1 MNNSDCF
8 DKFNFIANSYNIL
21 IIEDSTSMIKII
33 DNIFQKNGFNTFLS
47 LTLENA
53 RKIIASNHID
63 YIILDINLPDG
74 NGYEIIKEL
83 SSSIKIIVLT
93 SQTDS
98 QLREASYQKGVIDFI
113 NKDKNFLYKI
123 SEIPNL
129 IKQLEKNRTKTIL
142 IVEGSFVVREQ
153 LKDILTNR
161 NYKILEAKDENDAL
175 KIITLNKID
184 LILLDLEL
192 EKSNGYDFLIKN
204 KKLILEQLNIK
215 VVIITGN
222 ISPTIIRD
230 SFRLGVK
237 EIIKK
242 PFMIEELVLKT
253 DILMNNKDVEDE
265 IVYKTHL
272 LNQYKNTVDRSAIV
286 SKTNEKG
293 IITYVNEAFCNIS
306 GYCQNELLG
315 KSHNIVR
322 HEDMDS
328 SIFKEMWHTIKI
340 LKQSWSGI
348 VKNKKKDGNPYW
360 VQTIINPILD
370 ENGNILEF
378 IGIRT
383 DITEIE
389 KTKEY
394 LKNQFDISQNNFQ
407 EVMNLSKLY
416 RNAIERSNIILRVN
430 SNKIITYANEQ
441 FYKISGFTKEELI
454 GTHYDSLKI
463 SDSNINSNIENMW
476 QTISNGE
483 IWEGQI
489 SNIFKDN
496 KTYHFLATIVPI
508 VNLNG
513 QVLEYMGIRKD
524 ITDVI
529 ELHKEIEETQKE
541 IIYKMGEIAESRS
554 NETGNHV
561 KRVAE
566 YSKLLALL
574 YGLDEKESDTL
585 FTASPMHDIGKV
597 GVPDSILNK
606 AGKLD
611 ENEYKMMKKHCV
623 IGYNIL
629 KNSKREILKAAAIV
643 AMQHHEKWDG
653 SGYPRGLKEEEIHI
667 YGRIT
672 AVADVFDALGSHRC
686 YKEAWEDEK
695 IFELFRNEKGK
706 HFDPKLVDLF
716 FDNID
721 KFIEIK
727 NKYKD

>member
-53 RKIIASNHID
+53 RKIITSNHID

-142 IVEGSFVVREQ
+142 IVEDSFVVREQ

-161 NYKILEAKDENDAL
+161 NYKVLEAKDENDAL

-306 GYCQNELLG
+306 GYSQNELLG

-328 SIFKEMWHTIKI
+328 LIFKEMWYTIKI

-430 SNKIITYANEQ
+430 ANKIITYANEQ

>member
-53 RKIIASNHID
+53 RKIITSNHID

-142 IVEGSFVVREQ
+142 IVEDSFIVREQ

-161 NYKILEAKDENDAL
+161 NYKVLEAKDENDAL
-175 KIITLNKID
+175 KIVTLNKID

-306 GYCQNELLG
+306 GYSQNELLG

-328 SIFKEMWHTIKI
+328 LIFKEMWHTIKI

-430 SNKIITYANEQ
+430 ANKIITYANEQ

>member
-129 IKQLEKNRTKTIL
+129 IKQLEKNRKKTIL
-142 IVEGSFVVREQ
+142 IVEDSFVVREQ

-161 NYKILEAKDENDAL
+161 NYKVLEAKDENDAL
-175 KIITLNKID
+175 KIVTLNKID

-222 ISPTIIRD
+222 ISSNIIRD

-242 PFMIEELVLKT
+242 PFIIEELVLKT
-253 DILMNNKDVEDE
+253 DILINNKDIEDE
-265 IVYKTHL
+265 MVYKTQL

-286 SKTNEKG
+286 SKTNKKG

-306 GYCQNELLG
+306 GYTQNELLG

-322 HEDMDS
+322 HDDMDFS
-328 SIFKEMWHTIKI
+328 VFKEMWHTIKI
-340 LKQSWSGI
+340 LKQSWTGI

-360 VQTIINPILD
+360 VHTIINPILD

-416 RNAIERSNIILRVN
+416 RNAIEKSNIILRVN
-430 SNKIITYANEQ
+430 TNKIITYANEQ

-463 SDSNINSNIENMW
+463 SDSNINTNIENMW
-476 QTISNGE
+476 KTITSGK
-483 IWEGQI
+483 IWEGQL

-513 QVLEYMGIRKD
+513 EILEYMGIRKD

-529 ELHKEIEETQKE
+529 ELHKEIEETQRE

-574 YGLDEKESDTL
+574 YGLDEKESDIL

-672 AVADVFDALGSHRC
+672 AVADVFDALGSDRC
-686 YKEAWEDEK
+686 YKKAWENEK
-695 IFELFRNEKGK
+695 IFELFRNEKAK

>member
-1 MNNSDCF
+1 
-8 DKFNFIANSYNIL
+8 
-21 IIEDSTSMIKII
+21 
-33 DNIFQKNGFNTFLS
+33 
-47 LTLENA
+47 
-53 RKIIASNHID
+53 
-63 YIILDINLPDG
+63 
-74 NGYEIIKEL
+74 
-83 SSSIKIIVLT
+83 
-93 SQTDS
+93 
-98 QLREASYQKGVIDFI
+98 
-113 NKDKNFLYKI
+113 
-123 SEIPNL
+123 
-129 IKQLEKNRTKTIL
+129 
-142 IVEGSFVVREQ
+142 
-153 LKDILTNR
+153 
-161 NYKILEAKDENDAL
+161 
-175 KIITLNKID
+175 
-184 LILLDLEL
+184 
-192 EKSNGYDFLIKN
+192 
-204 KKLILEQLNIK
+204 
-215 VVIITGN
+215 
-222 ISPTIIRD
+222 
-230 SFRLGVK
+230 
-237 EIIKK
+237 
-242 PFMIEELVLKT
+242 MIEELVLKT
-253 DILMNNKDVEDE
+253 DILINNKDIEDE

-306 GYCQNELLG
+306 GYSQNELLG

-328 SIFKEMWHTIKI
+328 SIFKEMWHNIKD
-340 LKQSWSGI
+340 LKIPWMGT

-360 VQTIINPILD
+360 IQTIINPILD
-370 ENGNILEF
+370 EHGNILEF

-416 RNAIERSNIILRVN
+416 ENAIERSNIILRVN
-430 SNKIITYANEQ
+430 ANKIITYANEQ

-574 YGLDEKESDTL
+574 YGLDEKESDIL

>member
-1 MNNSDCF
+1 MNNSDYF
-8 DKFNFIANSYNIL
+8 DKPNFIASSYNIL

-63 YIILDINLPDG
+63 YIILDMNLPDG
-74 NGYEIIKEL
+74 HGYEIIKEL
-83 SSSIKIIVLT
+83 STSIKIIVLT
-93 SQTDS
+93 SQIDS
-98 QLREASYQKGVIDFI
+98 QLREVSYQKGVIDFI

-129 IKQLEKNRTKTIL
+129 IKQLEKNKSKTIL
-142 IVEGSFVVREQ
+142 IVEDSFVVREQ
-153 LKDILTNR
+153 LKDILINR

-175 KIITLNKID
+175 KLISLNKID

-222 ISPTIIRD
+222 ISSNIIRD

-242 PFMIEELVLKT
+242 PFIIEELVLKT
-253 DILMNNKDVEDE
+253 DILINNKDIEDE
-265 IVYKTHL
+265 MVYKTQL

-286 SKTNEKG
+286 SKTNKKG

-306 GYCQNELLG
+306 GYTQNELLG

-322 HEDMDS
+322 HDDMDFS
-328 SIFKEMWHTIKI
+328 VFKEMWHTIKI
-340 LKQSWSGI
+340 LKQSWTGI

-360 VQTIINPILD
+360 VHTIINPILD

-416 RNAIERSNIILRVN
+416 RNAIEKSNIILRVN
-430 SNKIITYANEQ
+430 TNKIITYANEQ

-463 SDSNINSNIENMW
+463 SDSNINTNIENMW
-476 QTISNGE
+476 KTITSGK
-483 IWEGQI
+483 IWEGQL

-513 QVLEYMGIRKD
+513 EILEYMGIRKD

-529 ELHKEIEETQKE
+529 ELHKEIEETQRE

-574 YGLDEKESDTL
+574 YGLDEKESDIL

-672 AVADVFDALGSHRC
+672 AVADVFDALGSDRC
-686 YKEAWEDEK
+686 YKKAWENEK
-695 IFELFRNEKGK
+695 IFELFRNEKAK

>member
-8 DKFNFIANSYNIL
+8 DKFNFIASSYNVL

-98 QLREASYQKGVIDFI
+98 QLREVSYQKGVIDFI

-142 IVEGSFVVREQ
+142 IVEDSFVVREQ

-161 NYKILEAKDENDAL
+161 NYKVLEAKDENDAL

-306 GYCQNELLG
+306 GYSQNELLG

-328 SIFKEMWHTIKI
+328 LIFKEMWHTIKI
-340 LKQSWSGI
+340 LKQSWSGT

-430 SNKIITYANEQ
+430 ANKIITYANEQ

-463 SDSNINSNIENMW
+463 SDSNINSNMENMW
-476 QTISNGE
+476 QTILNGE

>member
-1 MNNSDCF
+1 MNNSDYF
-8 DKFNFIANSYNIL
+8 DKPNFIANSYNIL

-53 RKIIASNHID
+53 KKIIASNHID
-63 YIILDINLPDG
+63 YIILDMNLPDG
-74 NGYEIIKEL
+74 HGYEIIKEL
-83 SSSIKIIVLT
+83 STSIKIIVLT
-93 SQTDS
+93 SQIDS
-98 QLREASYQKGVIDFI
+98 QLREVSYQKGVIDFI

-129 IKQLEKNRTKTIL
+129 IKQLEKNKSKTIL
-142 IVEGSFVVREQ
+142 IVEDSFVVREQ
-153 LKDILTNR
+153 LKDILINR

-175 KIITLNKID
+175 KLISLNKID

-222 ISPTIIRD
+222 ISSNIIRD

-242 PFMIEELVLKT
+242 PFIIEELVLKT
-253 DILMNNKDVEDE
+253 DILINNKDIEDE
-265 IVYKTHL
+265 MVYKTQL

-286 SKTNEKG
+286 SKTNKKG

-306 GYCQNELLG
+306 GYTQNDLLG

-322 HEDMDS
+322 HDDMDFS
-328 SIFKEMWHTIKI
+328 VFKEMWHTIKI
-340 LKQSWSGI
+340 LKQSWTGI

-360 VQTIINPILD
+360 VHTIINPILD

-416 RNAIERSNIILRVN
+416 RNAIEKSNIILRVN
-430 SNKIITYANEQ
+430 TNKIITYANEQ

-463 SDSNINSNIENMW
+463 LDSNINTNIENMW
-476 QTISNGE
+476 QTITSGK

-513 QVLEYMGIRKD
+513 EILEYMGIRKD

-529 ELHKEIEETQKE
+529 ELHKEIEETQRE
-541 IIYKMGEIAESRS
+541 IIYK
-554 NETGNHV
+554 
-561 KRVAE
+561 
-566 YSKLLALL
+566 
-574 YGLDEKESDTL
+574 
-585 FTASPMHDIGKV
+585 
-597 GVPDSILNK
+597 
-606 AGKLD
+606 
-611 ENEYKMMKKHCV
+611 
-623 IGYNIL
+623 
-629 KNSKREILKAAAIV
+629 
-643 AMQHHEKWDG
+643 
-653 SGYPRGLKEEEIHI
+653 
-667 YGRIT
+667 
-672 AVADVFDALGSHRC
+672 
-686 YKEAWEDEK
+686 
-695 IFELFRNEKGK
+695 
-706 HFDPKLVDLF
+706 
-716 FDNID
+716 
-721 KFIEIK
+721 
-727 NKYKD
+727 

>member
-1 MNNSDCF
+1 MNNSDYF
-8 DKFNFIANSYNIL
+8 DKPNFIANSYNIL

-63 YIILDINLPDG
+63 YIILDMNLPDG
-74 NGYEIIKEL
+74 HGYEIIKEL
-83 SSSIKIIVLT
+83 STSIKIIVLT
-93 SQTDS
+93 SQIDS
-98 QLREASYQKGVIDFI
+98 QLREVSYQKGVIDFI

-129 IKQLEKNRTKTIL
+129 IKQLEKNKSKTIL
-142 IVEGSFVVREQ
+142 IVEDSFVVREQ
-153 LKDILTNR
+153 LKDILINR

-175 KIITLNKID
+175 KLISLNKID

-222 ISPTIIRD
+222 ISSNIIRD

-242 PFMIEELVLKT
+242 PFIIEELVLKT
-253 DILMNNKDVEDE
+253 DILINNKDIEDE
-265 IVYKTHL
+265 MVYKTQL

-286 SKTNEKG
+286 SKTNKKG

-306 GYCQNELLG
+306 GYTQNELLG

-322 HEDMDS
+322 HDDMDFS
-328 SIFKEMWHTIKI
+328 VFKEMWHTIKI
-340 LKQSWSGI
+340 LKQSWTGI

-360 VQTIINPILD
+360 VHTIINPILD

-416 RNAIERSNIILRVN
+416 RNAIEKSNIILRVN
-430 SNKIITYANEQ
+430 TNKIITYANEQ

-463 SDSNINSNIENMW
+463 LDSNINTNIENMW
-476 QTISNGE
+476 QTITSGK

-513 QVLEYMGIRKD
+513 EILEYMGIRKD

-529 ELHKEIEETQKE
+529 ELHKEIEETQRE
-541 IIYKMGEIAESRS
+541 IIYK
-554 NETGNHV
+554 
-561 KRVAE
+561 
-566 YSKLLALL
+566 
-574 YGLDEKESDTL
+574 
-585 FTASPMHDIGKV
+585 
-597 GVPDSILNK
+597 
-606 AGKLD
+606 
-611 ENEYKMMKKHCV
+611 
-623 IGYNIL
+623 
-629 KNSKREILKAAAIV
+629 
-643 AMQHHEKWDG
+643 
-653 SGYPRGLKEEEIHI
+653 
-667 YGRIT
+667 
-672 AVADVFDALGSHRC
+672 
-686 YKEAWEDEK
+686 
-695 IFELFRNEKGK
+695 
-706 HFDPKLVDLF
+706 
-716 FDNID
+716 
-721 KFIEIK
+721 
-727 NKYKD
+727 

>member
-47 LTLENA
+47 LTLENT

-83 SSSIKIIVLT
+83 CSSIKIIVLT

-142 IVEGSFVVREQ
+142 IVEDSFVVREQ

-161 NYKILEAKDENDAL
+161 NYKVLEAKDENDAL

-306 GYCQNELLG
+306 GYSQNELLG

-389 KTKEY
+389 KTKEH

-416 RNAIERSNIILRVN
+416 ENAIERSNIILRVN
-430 SNKIITYANEQ
+430 ANKIITYANEQ

-529 ELHKEIEETQKE
+529 ELHKEIEETQRE

-653 SGYPRGLKEEEIHI
+653 SGYPKGLKEEEIHI

>member
-1 MNNSDCF
+1 MNNSDYF
-8 DKFNFIANSYNIL
+8 DKPNFIANSYNIL

-63 YIILDINLPDG
+63 YIILDMNLPDG
-74 NGYEIIKEL
+74 HGYEIIKEL
-83 SSSIKIIVLT
+83 STSIKIIVLT
-93 SQTDS
+93 SQIDS
-98 QLREASYQKGVIDFI
+98 QLREVSYQKGVIDFI

-129 IKQLEKNRTKTIL
+129 IKQLEKNKSKTIL
-142 IVEGSFVVREQ
+142 IVEDSFVVREQ
-153 LKDILTNR
+153 LKDILINR

-175 KIITLNKID
+175 KLISLNKID

-222 ISPTIIRD
+222 ISSNIIRD

-242 PFMIEELVLKT
+242 PFIIEELVLKT
-253 DILMNNKDVEDE
+253 DILINNKDIEDE
-265 IVYKTHL
+265 MVYKTQL

-286 SKTNEKG
+286 SKTNKKG

-306 GYCQNELLG
+306 GYTQNELLG

-322 HEDMDS
+322 HDDMDFS
-328 SIFKEMWHTIKI
+328 VFKEMWHTIKI
-340 LKQSWSGI
+340 LKQSWTGI

-360 VQTIINPILD
+360 VHTIINPILD

-416 RNAIERSNIILRVN
+416 RNAIEKSNIILRVN
-430 SNKIITYANEQ
+430 TNKIITYANEQ

-463 SDSNINSNIENMW
+463 SDSNINTNIENMW
-476 QTISNGE
+476 KTITSGK

-513 QVLEYMGIRKD
+513 EILEYMGIRKN

-529 ELHKEIEETQKE
+529 ELHKEIEETQRE

-574 YGLDEKESDTL
+574 YGLDEKESDIL

-597 GVPDSILNK
+597 L
-606 AGKLD
+606 
-611 ENEYKMMKKHCV
+611 
-623 IGYNIL
+623 
-629 KNSKREILKAAAIV
+629 
-643 AMQHHEKWDG
+643 
-653 SGYPRGLKEEEIHI
+653 
-667 YGRIT
+667 
-672 AVADVFDALGSHRC
+672 VFLT
-686 YKEAWEDEK
+686 
-695 IFELFRNEKGK
+695 LF
-706 HFDPKLVDLF
+706 
-716 FDNID
+716 
-721 KFIEIK
+721 
-727 NKYKD
+727 